1 MKGFVV
7 FNAQVAA
14 KLMLSGEELLFVRKD
29 KKEPTQKV
37 YVFRSSKTIQ
47 RNIRHITQN

>member
-7 FNAQVAA
+7 FNKQVAA
-14 KLMLSGEELLFVRKD
+14 KLMLAGEELLFVRKD
-29 KKEPTQKV
+29 VKEPNKNV

-47 RNIRHITQN
+47 RNIRHITQK